1 MRKKRMKLN
10 SNKIYP
16 LYGNLFNT
24 IQDGAD
30 GGILKI
36 KISELEI
43 YKISRNIIPS
53 KNHLQSICL
62 KVL

>member
-1 MRKKRMKLN
+1 MVIY
-10 SNKIYP
+10 KI
-16 LYGNLFNT
+16 LFNT
-24 IQDGAD
+24 VQDGAD

-53 KNHLQSICL
+53 KNHLQCICL